1 MAFCFLAAVG
11 ISFVNVIG
19 AKRIYIVVLRRENGY
34 LPMFKRRK
42 IAEVRKV
49 IDVKFEVKEDFET
62 DKESCSARLMGVFKR
77 ASNGEN
83 RKMPVLEEI
92 NKISA
97 YIKKLPKAPHPAI
110 PAKEVWLSLW
120 GAFLGVGFTALLAY
134 LWKFP
139 TLLGPFGASAVLI
152 YGAYKA
158 PLAQPRNVLLGHFL
172 AACIGV
178 TVHDFFGTAFWSIAL
193 GVALALVLMTV
204 TYSIHP
210 PAGATA
216 YVAVQTGGLGV
227 GYMYILNPVILG
239 AFILVVIGVV
249 FNKLGKRDYP
259 THWW

>member
-1 MAFCFLAAVG
+1 
-11 ISFVNVIG
+11 
-19 AKRIYIVVLRRENGY
+19 
-34 LPMFKRRK
+34 MFKK
-42 IAEVRKV
+42 KKATEVKKV
-49 IDVKFEVKEDFET
+49 IDVKFEVTEDFEEDREGCFT
-62 DKESCSARLMGVFKR
+62 HVSGFFKGS
-77 ASNGEN
+77 SNGEK
-83 RKMPVLEEI
+83 RKMPIVDGI
-92 NKISA
+92 NKFRV
-97 YIKKLPKAPHPAI
+97 YVKKLPRAPQPAI
-110 PAKEVWLSLW
+110 PSREVWLSLW
-120 GAFLGVGFTALLAY
+120 GAFLGVGFTALLAF
-134 LWKFP
+134 LWKCP
-139 TLLGPFGASAVLI
+139 MLLGPFGASAVLI

-178 TVHDFFGTAFWSIAL
+178 CVNDFFGVTFWSIGL
-193 GVALALVLMTV
+193 GVALALVLMVV

-239 AFILVVIGVV
+239 AFILLLIGVI